1 MNNFQLPTQKR
12 KIKKYDQP
20 IVGFILG
27 AIIYFIALI
36 LIYYYRNRYGASPL
50 HFQKTFTTFGNIFFM
65 NEASKILSLSMISLL
80 APFYFL
86 INKYRYVA
94 ARGVI
99 VVAILSAVLILLYN
113 FVWQ

>member
-1 MNNFQLPTQKR
+1 MANFQLPQQKR
-12 KIKKYDQP
+12 NIKKYDQP
-20 IVGFILG
+20 IVGFVLG
-27 AIIYFIALI
+27 TIIYIIAIL
-36 LIYYYRNRYGASPL
+36 LIYYYRNKYSASGE
-50 HFQKTFTTFGNIFFM
+50 HFLKVFTSVGNIYFM
-65 NEASKILSLSMISLL
+65 NEASKLLSLSMIGLL

-99 VVAILSAVLILLYN
+99 VVALLCAVLILLYN